1 MAKEKALSP
10 WQEKVF
16 VIIFEA
22 DTYWGKIFDVSLLVF
37 ILGSVLAV
45 MLETVAPI
53 EAKYG
58 EILKVL
64 EWVFTIYFTIEYV
77 LRLVCVRR
85 PWRYATSFFG
95 IIDLLA
101 ILPTY
106 LSLIFAGTHY
116 LAVIR
121 ALRLLRVFR
130 IFKLAHFMNES
141 TVILRALKA
150 SRAKI
155 TVFLVFI
162 LLVVMILGSV
172 MYLIEGGETDTGFT
186 SIPRSVY
193 WAIVTLTTVGYG
205 DIAPGT
211 PFGQFV
217 AAIIMIMGYA
227 VIAVPTGIVTAEFAN
242 MKNDHE
248 LTTVTCNSCANEG
261 HDADADFCKYCGEKL
276 KVD

>member
-1 MAKEKALSP
+1 
-10 WQEKVF
+10 
-16 VIIFEA
+16 
-22 DTYWGKIFDVSLLVF
+22 
-37 ILGSVLAV
+37 

-53 EAKYG
+53 EARYG
-58 EILKVL
+58 EVLKVL
-64 EWVFTIYFTIEYV
+64 EWVLTIYFTVEYV
-77 LRLVCVRR
+77 LRLACVRK

-130 IFKLAHFMNES
+130 IFKLAHFLNES

-193 WAIVTLTTVGYG
+193 WAVVTLTTVGYG
-205 DIAPGT
+205 DIYPITMGGKIFTFFILLIGVGVVTVPAGL
-211 PFGQFV
+211 V
-217 AAIIMIMGYA
+217 ASALSQAREI
-227 VIAVPTGIVTAEFAN
+227 EEKER
-242 MKNDHE
+242 KN
-248 LTTVTCNSCANEG
+248 
-261 HDADADFCKYCGEKL
+261 
-276 KVD
+276 